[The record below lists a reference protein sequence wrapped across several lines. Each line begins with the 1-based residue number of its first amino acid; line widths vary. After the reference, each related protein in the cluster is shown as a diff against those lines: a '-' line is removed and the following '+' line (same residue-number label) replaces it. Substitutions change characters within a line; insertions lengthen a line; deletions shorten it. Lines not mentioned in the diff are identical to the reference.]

1 MKRLSL
7 LALPFVLA
15 GCGTLDELGKE
26 PRMTPVGSQL
36 PTSALKPQPATYRDY
51 NSLYVHGQA
60 NLFTDL
66 RATNVGDVVTVIISM
81 NEKAEFENTSE
92 RSRTSGT
99 GLGVGWGWG
108 TSSGTPKSGNFGADL
123 NSNSSSKGD
132 GAIERSEKIKLSVA
146 AVVTNV
152 LPNGNLVISG
162 SQEVRVN
169 FEMRVLN
176 VAGIVRTRDI
186 AGDNT
191 VPYEKIAE
199 ARISYGGRGRLTEVQ
214 QPGLGQQLYDRIAP
228 F

>member
-1 MKRLSL
+1 MKRLAF

-15 GCGTLDELGKE
+15 GCSTLDELGTE
-26 PRMTPVGSQL
+26 PKMTPVGSQL
-36 PTSALKPQPATYRDY
+36 PMTALKPEPATYRDY
-51 NSLYVHGQA
+51 NSLYVHGQD

-66 RATNVGDVVTVIISM
+66 RAAKVGDVVTVIISM
-81 NEKAEFENTSE
+81 NEKAEFDNTTE
-92 RSRTSGT
+92 RSRTSGA
-99 GLGVGWGWG
+99 GLGVDWGWG
-108 TSSGTPKSGNFGADL
+108 TSSSTPKSGNFGAGLD
-123 NSNSSSKGD
+123 SNSSSKGD
-132 GAIERSEKIKLSVA
+132 GSIERSEKIKLSVA

-176 VAGIVRTRDI
+176 VAGIVRPRDI
-186 AGDNT
+186 SGDNT

-214 QPGLGQQLYDRIAP
+214 QPGLIHQLYDRIAP